1 MKLEANTI
9 EELFAAAEGRADE
22 LREIDQIITAA
33 APRLKRQLFAGSSI
47 TMIGYGEMAWAPAS
61 DGTVW
66 PVIGLTAQ
74 KRHISMYVA
83 ADRDGVPLAE
93 YYTDRLGK
101 TNNGKGCIR
110 FSKLANVD
118 VDELAQ
124 VARDAEAWAAAQ
136 G

>member
-1 MKLEANTI
+1 MKLEADTI
-9 EELFAAAEGRADE
+9 EELFDAAEGREDE
-22 LREIDQIITAA
+22 LRQIDTLITEA
-33 APRLKRQLFAGSSI
+33 APGLTRQLFAGSSI
-47 TMIGYGEMAWAPAS
+47 TMIGYGEMTWAPSS

-74 KRHISMYVA
+74 KRHISLYVA

-118 VDELAQ
+118 RDELAQ